1 VRFTNVAAAAIV
13 VAVLLALPAAAATQ
27 DVRTI
32 VVAASGSVSA
42 LSSPAQWTIGISV
55 TYDSARGALRTSAA
69 TMLRIR
75 SALERAGVP
84 AAELTVSTQVSPHM
98 QDELGSFDAFVV
110 TKTVD
115 LTIENPRR
123 AALLIDKATA
133 AGGNYVDGP
142 SLAQAQ
148 NDDLIGRAVAVA
160 VANARVKAE
169 ALARSMGVTL
179 GPILAVENG
188 FTYDGLDPLEGEV
201 YATVAVEFAVEPQ

>member
-1 VRFTNVAAAAIV
+1 VRFTHVVAAGIV
-13 VAVLLALPAAAATQ
+13 AAVLFALPAAAATR

-42 LSSPAQWTIGISV
+42 LSTPARWTVGVSV
-55 TYDSARGALRTSAA
+55 KDDSARAALRTSAA
-69 TMLRIR
+69 TMARIR
-75 SALERAGVP
+75 SALGRAGVP
-84 AAELTVSTQVSPHM
+84 AAALTVSTQLSPHV

-110 TKTVD
+110 TKTVE

-123 AALLIDKATA
+123 AALLIDKATRV
-133 AGGNYVDGP
+133 GGNYVDGP

-148 NDDLIGRAVAVA
+148 SDDLIGRAVAVA

-169 ALARSMGVTL
+169 ALARSMGATL

>member
-1 VRFTNVAAAAIV
+1 MAAA
-13 VAVLLALPAAAATQ
+13 LLVALPAAAATQ
-27 DVRTI
+27 DARTI
-32 VVAASGSVSA
+32 VVAATGSVTA
-42 LSSPAQWTIGISV
+42 LSSPAQWTVGVSV
-55 TYDSARGALRTSAA
+55 KDDSARAAMRTSTA
-69 TMLRIR
+69 TMARIR

-84 AAELTVSTQVSPHM
+84 AAALTVSTQVTPLEK
-98 QDELGSFDAFVV
+98 DELGSFDGFVA
-110 TKTVD
+110 TKTVE
-115 LTIENPRR
+115 LAIESPRR

-133 AGGNYVDGP
+133 VGGNYVDGP

-169 ALARSMGVTL
+169 ALARSMRVTV

-188 FTYDGLDPLEGEV
+188 FSYDGLDPQSGEV

>member
-1 VRFTNVAAAAIV
+1 MAAA
-13 VAVLLALPAAAATQ
+13 LLVALPAAAATQ
-27 DVRTI
+27 DARTI
-32 VVAASGSVSA
+32 VVAATGSVSA
-42 LSSPAQWTIGISV
+42 LSSPAQWTVGVSV
-55 TYDSARGALRTSAA
+55 KDDSARAAMRTSTA
-69 TMLRIR
+69 TMARIR

-84 AAELTVSTQVSPHM
+84 AATLTVSTQVTPLEK
-98 QDELGSFDAFVV
+98 DELGSFDGFVA
-110 TKTVD
+110 TKTVE
-115 LTIENPRR
+115 LAIESPRR

-133 AGGNYVDGP
+133 VGGNYVDGP

-169 ALARSMGVTL
+169 ALARSMRVTV

-188 FTYDGLDPLEGEV
+188 FSYDGLDPQSGEV